1 MFATVRLH
9 RLLPIAAAL
18 ALAACAQTSQ
28 MVDAPMKAMKGTPT
42 LYERLGGQPAIN
54 AVVDDF
60 VANVAADQRIN
71 RFFAN
76 ANVPRLKRL
85 LAEQICAGAG
95 GPCTYTGRDMK
106 MTHAG
111 MSVGD
116 QDFNALV
123 EDLIKSLDK
132 YKVPTKEQQELLAL
146 LGPMRKDIV
155 TR

>member
-1 MFATVRLH
+1 MSTFVRFQ
-9 RLLPIAAAL
+9 RLLPLVGVL
-18 ALAACAQTSQ
+18 ALAACAAHS
-28 MVDAPMKAMKGTPT
+28 PTPAKTT

-76 ANVPRLKRL
+76 ANIPRLKRL

-95 GPCTYTGRDMK
+95 GPCTYTGKDMK
-106 MTHAG
+106 TAHAG
-111 MSVGD
+111 MGITD
-116 QDFNALV
+116 AQFNALV
-123 EDLIKSLDK
+123 EDLVKSLDK
-132 YKVPTKEQQELLAL
+132 FKVPAKEQQELLAV

>member
-1 MFATVRLH
+1 MFAAVRFH
-9 RLLPIAAAL
+9 RLLPVVGAL
-18 ALAACAQTSQ
+18 ALTACFTQSLPTHTT
-28 MVDAPMKAMKGTPT
+28 VPT

-60 VANVAADQRIN
+60 IANVAADQRIN

-76 ANVPRLKRL
+76 ADVPRLKRL
-85 LAEQICAGAG
+85 LGEQICAGAG

-106 MTHAG
+106 AAHAG
-111 MSVGD
+111 MGVGD
-116 QDFNALV
+116 PHFDALV
-123 EDLIKSLDK
+123 EDLVKSLDK
-132 YKVPTKEQQELLAL
+132 HKVPIKEQQELLAL

>member
-1 MFATVRLH
+1 MFAAVRFH
-9 RLLPIAAAL
+9 RLLPVVGVL
-18 ALAACAQTSQ
+18 ALTACFTQSPPTHTTA
-28 MVDAPMKAMKGTPT
+28 PT

-60 VANVAADQRIN
+60 VANVAADKRIN

-76 ANVPRLKRL
+76 TDVPRLKRL
-85 LAEQICAGAG
+85 LGEQTCAGAG

-106 MTHAG
+106 TTHAG
-111 MSVGD
+111 MSVTD
-116 QDFNALV
+116 QHFDALV
-123 EDLIKSLDK
+123 EDLVKSLDK

-146 LGPMRKDIV
+146 LGPMRKDIA